1 MPQNPEWYRTPSQI
15 LSDLGIQEPSDID
28 IEAIAEDC
36 GATIRYR
43 RLSGCTAR
51 IMGFNDRAII
61 TIDADCPRPRQR
73 FSAGHELGHWMKDRG
88 QVAFQC
94 QDKTFVKEWS
104 VENPETRANRY
115 ASDLLLPGK
124 MFRANV
130 SKRPILFET
139 AMDLAKL
146 FCTSLTA
153 TAIRLV
159 EYGDFPAILVCNSP
173 QKREWYVSS
182 GEVRSKIWLQDRPR
196 YGSLAYALP
205 RGEAKA
211 IPAKDVGSDTWF
223 NHRNA
228 QNYWI
233 HEDSKLLADGTVL
246 TLLWWKDET
255 QLIDIDREIEE
266 RGAWRSDYR
275 TDE

>member
-1 MPQNPEWYRTPSQI
+1 
-15 LSDLGIQEPSDID
+15 
-28 IEAIAEDC
+28 
-36 GATIRYR
+36 
-43 RLSGCTAR
+43 
-51 IMGFNDRAII
+51 
-61 TIDADCPRPRQR
+61 
-73 FSAGHELGHWMKDRG
+73 MKDRG

-196 YGSLAYALP
+196 YGSLAYALL

>member
-1 MPQNPEWYRTPSQI
+1 MAPNPEWYRTPSQV
-15 LSDLGIQEPSDID
+15 LSDLGIQEAADID

-36 GATIRYR
+36 GATIRYQK
-43 RLSGCTAR
+43 LSGCAAR
-51 IMGFNDRAII
+51 IMGYKDRAII
-61 TIDADCPRPRQR
+61 TIDEDCPRPRQR

-104 VENPETRANRY
+104 AENPETRANRY

-124 MFRANV
+124 MFRASA
-130 SKRPILFET
+130 SKRPIIFET
-139 AMDLAKL
+139 VKDLSKL

-182 GEVRSKIWLQDRPR
+182 SEVRSKIWLEARPGD
-196 YGSLAYALP
+196 GSLAYALL
-205 RGEAKA
+205 RSQAKSL
-211 IPAKDVGSDTWF
+211 PAKEVRSDAWF

-233 HEDSKLLADGTVL
+233 YEDSQLLVDGIVL
-246 TLLWWKDET
+246 TMLWWRDET
-255 QLIDIDREIEE
+255 QLIDIDQETEE
-266 RGAWRSDYR
+266 RGAWRSDFR
-275 TDE
+275 KEE